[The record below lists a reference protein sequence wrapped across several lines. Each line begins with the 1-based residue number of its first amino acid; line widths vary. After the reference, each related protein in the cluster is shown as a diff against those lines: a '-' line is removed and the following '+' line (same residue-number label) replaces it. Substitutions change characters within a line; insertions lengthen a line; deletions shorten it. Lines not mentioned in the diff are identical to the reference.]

1 MKIELAKTELIHFV
15 GIGGIG
21 MSGLAVIMKGLGDIM
36 KQAQEMQQKAQKI
49 QDEIAS
55 AEVNGEAGAGL
66 VKVVMTGRYDVKSI
80 DIDATAMDEDK
91 EIIEDLIAS
100 AVNDA
105 VRRVENNRKERMAEI
120 TAGVPLP
127 PGFKF
132 PFS

>member
-1 MKIELAKTELIHFV
+1 M
-15 GIGGIG
+15 
-21 MSGLAVIMKGLGDIM
+21 MKGLGDIM

-49 QDEIAS
+49 QDEIAA

-66 VKVVMTGRYDVKSI
+66 VKVVMTGQYDVKSV
-80 DIDATAMDEDK
+80 DIDPVTMDEDK
-91 EIIEDLIAS
+91 EVIEDLIAS

-132 PFS
+132 PFT

>member
-1 MKIELAKTELIHFV
+1 
-15 GIGGIG
+15 
-21 MSGLAVIMKGLGDIM
+21 MKGLGDIM

-120 TAGVPLP
+120 TAGMPLP

-132 PFS
+132 PFG

>member
-1 MKIELAKTELIHFV
+1 
-15 GIGGIG
+15 
-21 MSGLAVIMKGLGDIM
+21 MKGLGDIM

-55 AEVNGEAGAGL
+55 AEVIGEAGAGL

-80 DIDATAMDEDK
+80 DIDPTTMDEDK

-120 TAGVPLP
+120 TAGMPLP

>member
-1 MKIELAKTELIHFV
+1 
-15 GIGGIG
+15 
-21 MSGLAVIMKGLGDIM
+21 MKGLGDIM

-80 DIDATAMDEDK
+80 DIDSTAMDEDK

-120 TAGVPLP
+120 TAGMPLP

>member
-1 MKIELAKTELIHFV
+1 
-15 GIGGIG
+15 
-21 MSGLAVIMKGLGDIM
+21 MKGLGDIM

-55 AEVNGEAGAGL
+55 AEVIGEAGAGL

-80 DIDATAMDEDK
+80 DIDSTAMDEDK

-120 TAGVPLP
+120 TAGMPLP

>member
-1 MKIELAKTELIHFV
+1 
-15 GIGGIG
+15 
-21 MSGLAVIMKGLGDIM
+21 MKGLGDIM

-55 AEVNGEAGAGL
+55 AEVSGEAGAGL

-80 DIDATAMDEDK
+80 DIDPTAMDEDK

-120 TAGVPLP
+120 TAGMPLP

>member
-1 MKIELAKTELIHFV
+1 
-15 GIGGIG
+15 
-21 MSGLAVIMKGLGDIM
+21 M

-55 AEVNGEAGAGL
+55 AEVIGEAGAGL

-80 DIDATAMDEDK
+80 DIDPAAMDEDK
-91 EIIEDLIAS
+91 EIIEDLVAS

-120 TAGVPLP
+120 TAGMPLP

>member
-1 MKIELAKTELIHFV
+1 
-15 GIGGIG
+15 
-21 MSGLAVIMKGLGDIM
+21 
-36 KQAQEMQQKAQKI
+36 
-49 QDEIAS
+49 
-55 AEVNGEAGAGL
+55 
-66 VKVVMTGRYDVKSI
+66 
-80 DIDATAMDEDK
+80 MDEDK

-120 TAGVPLP
+120 TAGMPLP